1 MIESFRRGDWLTQA
15 RLIFYPRLLLVGFA
29 LAVAFLFVTSDGR
42 MDIAGRPLG
51 TDFSQ
56 VWAAG
61 TFVLEGRPEKPF
73 DNPAHFER
81 ERQLFGDKTQ
91 FYGWHYPPYFLA
103 IAAVFALFPYALALI
118 LWQLGTLPLYLATV
132 DAILR
137 GLAPRGPVI
146 VAALAFPAVF
156 VNLGHGHNGFLTAG
170 LLAGGLILLPKRSLI
185 AGVLLGL
192 LAYKPQFGLML
203 PVALLAGGYWRSIAA
218 AAATVAAMTGAT
230 LLAFGDKTWL
240 AFFDSLTFARQV
252 VLEQGNTGW
261 EKLQSA
267 FAAVRMLGGSIPLAY
282 AVQSAVTLV
291 VALCLA
297 CLWHGRADLRLKS
310 AALMAATL
318 LTTPYCLDYDMMV
331 LGPAIAFALAHGI
344 EGGFAPYEKSVLAL
358 TWAMPLIARTVAGL
372 TLLPFG
378 FLTISLFFST
388 IIWRAAQDGAA
399 LPRPSPAGSAASLS
413 PTEPRTG
420 S

>member
-1 MIESFRRGDWLTQA
+1 MIESFRRGDWLTHD

-29 LAVAFLFVTSDGR
+29 LAIAFLFVTSDGR

-103 IAAVFALFPYALALI
+103 LAAVFALFPYALALI
-118 LWQLGTLPLYLATV
+118 LWQLGTLPIYLATV

-170 LLAGGLILLPKRSLI
+170 LLAGGLILLPNRPLI
-185 AGVLLGL
+185 AGMLLGL

-203 PVALLAGGYWRSIAA
+203 PVALLAGGHWRSIAA
-218 AAATVAAMTGAT
+218 AAATIAVMTGAT

-267 FAAVRMLGGSIPLAY
+267 FAAVRMLGGSIPFAY
-282 AVQSAVTLV
+282 AVQSAITIA

-297 CLWHGRADLRLKS
+297 LLWHGRADLRLKS
-310 AALMAATL
+310 A
-318 LTTPYCLDYDMMV
+318 
-331 LGPAIAFALAHGI
+331 
-344 EGGFAPYEKSVLAL
+344 
-358 TWAMPLIARTVAGL
+358 
-372 TLLPFG
+372 
-378 FLTISLFFST
+378 
-388 IIWRAAQDGAA
+388 
-399 LPRPSPAGSAASLS
+399 
-413 PTEPRTG
+413 
-420 S
+420 